1 MGGRDPHGYG
11 RLVLTRNG
19 LERKPARRGQGP
31 VKVGLIDSGVTLGAD
46 GALHQF
52 LEGRVVHRPADVEP
66 ADDVTGHGSFVAGII
81 LDEAP
86 TAKVIARRAVT
97 ADQGPEED
105 KQVAEAITELGR
117 DVDLIN
123 LSFGGSVSEQSTPE
137 VIAEALQAQRPEV
150 VVVAAVANNASPLV
164 TYPAAHE
171 KVLSVGA
178 ATRDGKIAEFSGFG
192 AWIDLYAPGVE
203 ITGPV
208 GAKDF
213 GRWSGTSLAAAVV
226 TGQIANAMSFGKS
239 ALTAKAD
246 VLKQCRSTHLWDV
259 NGPRDVLV
267 LPPSLFDL
275 YLDIDPQ
282 LPRTEPTG

>member
-11 RLVLTRNG
+11 RLVLTHDG
-19 LERKPARRGQGP
+19 LERKAARRGQGE

-52 LEGRVVHRPADVEP
+52 LKGSVDYRPATDVEP
-66 ADDVTGHGSFVAGII
+66 ADEVTGHGSFVAGII
-81 LDEAP
+81 LDEAT

-105 KQVAEAITELGR
+105 KQVAAAITELGSQ
-117 DVDLIN
+117 VELIN

-137 VIAEALQAQRPEV
+137 VIAEALEALPPEV

-246 VLKQCRSTHLWDV
+246 VLKQCRSTHLWDI

-267 LPPSLFDL
+267 LPPSLYIPPEFDL
-275 YLDIDPQ
+275 PIPQ
-282 LPRTEPTG
+282 L